1 MKKLALVIVALALA
15 VVAVLVNQVEFIS
28 ANLVEISIA
37 NGYSSAYELYRR
49 GDAVY
54 LIAHGGHGK
63 IRDIDGKSHK
73 VSEYAPDFV
82 ASKGLPSS
90 DLHVLTCKMSKEAFD
105 YGDVVPVFDR
115 CDISGAIPVPGG
127 FVAFDMGLSRLSA
140 HISYRVQKI
149 ARYFGIESKFA
160 VHLRF

>member
-1 MKKLALVIVALALA
+1 MKKLLAIVIA
-15 VVAVLVNQVEFIS
+15 VIAVLGFVFTDKAEFVP
-28 ANLVEISIA
+28 ADLVEVSAA
-37 NGYSSAYELYRR
+37 NGYGSAYELYRN
-49 GDAVY
+49 DDTVY
-54 LIAHGGHGK
+54 LVAHGGKGK
-63 IRDIDGKSHK
+63 IRDINGKSHK

-90 DLHVLTCKMSKEAFD
+90 DVHVLTCKMSKEAFD
-105 YGDVVPVFDR
+105 YGDVVPIFDK

>member
-1 MKKLALVIVALALA
+1 MKKIISIIAI
-15 VVAVLVNQVEFIS
+15 VVAILGFVFTDKAEFVP
-28 ANLVEISIA
+28 ADLVEINIE
-37 NGYSSAYELYRR
+37 NGYSSAYELYRN
-49 GDAVY
+49 GNTVY
-54 LIAHGGHGK
+54 LVAHGGYGK
-63 IRDIDGKSHK
+63 IRDINGQSHE

-90 DLHVLTCKMSKEAFD
+90 DVHVLTCKMSKEAYN
-105 YGDVVPVFDR
+105 YGDVTPIFGR

-140 HISYRVQKI
+140 HISYRVQKV
-149 ARYFGIESKFA
+149 AWLFGIESKFA